1 MRFSVDAHAIGRH
14 LTGNEAYVRNLLNGF
29 AKLDKFS
36 EFITYLSVEGASNW
50 IPARFTHRYVANN
63 PFLRLGYDLSAKLR
77 QDKPDLVHVQYTAP
91 LACPVP
97 VVVSVHDISYLE
109 HPEFFTKSRSLQLR
123 HTVSRTIKNA
133 ARILTLSDFS
143 RRAIERAYNLT
154 DDKVTVVPAAMS
166 PSFRQLPR
174 ESAAAHIAEKFKITR
189 PFVLTVGDLQPRKN
203 PLGMIKA
210 FDELLNANPE
220 LPHDL
225 VFVGNDTWFS
235 PRVRQA
241 AEKSRFGKRIHF
253 TGYVDENDLLQ
264 FYNACEIFVFPTF
277 YEGFG
282 IPILEAMAC
291 GRAVACANVTAIPEV
306 ADASA
311 LLFSP
316 LNTEEMVRAMRDLL
330 VDREL
335 RERMERLGLNNA
347 SHFSWERTAQKTLEV
362 YYEVEAAGRK
372 LNINAARPQ
381 HVSKP

>member
-1 MRFSVDAHAIGRH
+1 MRFSIDAHAIGRH

-36 EFITYLSVEGASNW
+36 EFITYLSAEGASQW
-50 IPARFTHRYVANN
+50 VPAQFTHRSVSNN
-63 PFLRLGYDLSAKLR
+63 PFVRLGYDLSAKLR
-77 QDKPDLVHVQYTAP
+77 QDRPDLIHVQYTAP
-91 LACPVP
+91 IACPVP
-97 VVVSVHDISYLE
+97 VVVSIHDISYLE
-109 HPEFFTKSRSLQLR
+109 HPEFFTKSRSMQLR
-123 HTVSRTIKNA
+123 YTVQRTIKSA
-133 ARILTLSDFS
+133 ARILTLSEFS
-143 RRAIERAYNLT
+143 RRAIVRAYGLQE
-154 DDKVTVVPAAMS
+154 DKVIVVPAAMS
-166 PSFRQLPR
+166 ASFRQVSR
-174 ESAAAHIAEKFKITR
+174 ENAIAHIKQKYGFQR

-203 PLGMIKA
+203 PLGLIHA
-210 FDELLNANPE
+210 FDQLLNSQPD

-241 AEKSRFGKRIHF
+241 AEKSRFSGRIHF

-311 LLFSP
+311 LLFNP
-316 LNTEEMVRAMRDLL
+316 HNTDEMVRAMRDLL

-347 SHFSWERTAQKTLEV
+347 GHFSWERTAQKTLEV
-362 YYEVEAAGRK
+362 YYEVEADMRK
-372 LNINAARPQ
+372 QKASAPAAQ
-381 HVSKP
+381 HVSKS

>member
-1 MRFSVDAHAIGRH
+1 MRFSIDAHAIGRH

-36 EFITYLSVEGASNW
+36 EFITYLSVEGAANW
-50 IPARFTHRYVANN
+50 VPARFTQRIVANN

-77 QDKPDLVHVQYTAP
+77 QDRPDLIHVQYTAP

-97 VVVSVHDISYLE
+97 VVVSIHDISYLE
-109 HPEFFTKSRSLQLR
+109 HPEFFTTSRSLQLR
-123 HTVSRTIKNA
+123 FTVNQTIKRA
-133 ARILTLSDFS
+133 SRILTLSDFS

-154 DDKVTVVPAAMS
+154 EDKVIVVPAAVS
-166 PSFRQLPR
+166 NSFRPISR
-174 ESAAAHIAEKFKITR
+174 ENAVAHVKDKFKIVK

-210 FDELLNANPE
+210 FDELLNAHPD

-241 AEKSRFGKRIHF
+241 AEGSRFRERIHF

-306 ADASA
+306 ADAA
-311 LLFSP
+311 AILFNPHQSD
-316 LNTEEMVRAMRDLL
+316 EMVRAMRDLL
-330 VDREL
+330 VDRQL

-347 SHFSWERTAQKTLEV
+347 AHFSWDRTAQKTLEV
-362 YYEVEAAGRK
+362 YYGVEAENRK
-372 LNINAARPQ
+372 HKSSAAAPQ
-381 HVSKP
+381 HVSKS

>member
-36 EFITYLSVEGASNW
+36 EFITYLSVEGVSNL
-50 IPARFTHRYVANN
+50 IPARFTQRTVANN

-77 QDKPDLVHVQYTAP
+77 QDRPDLIHVQYTAP

-97 VVVSVHDISYLE
+97 VVVSIHDISYLE
-109 HPEFFTKSRSLQLR
+109 RPEFFTTARSLQLR
-123 HTVSRTIKNA
+123 YTVHRTIKSA
-133 ARILTLSDFS
+133 SRILTLSDFS
-143 RRAIERAYNLT
+143 RRHIERAYNLT
-154 DDKVTVVPAAMS
+154 DGKVIVVPAAVS
-166 PSFRQLPR
+166 SSFRQISR
-174 ESAAAHIAEKFKITR
+174 ESAIAHVKKNFKITS
-189 PFVLTVGDLQPRKN
+189 PFLLTVGDLQPRKN

-210 FDELLNANPE
+210 FDELLNAHPD

-235 PRVRQA
+235 SRVRQA
-241 AEKSRFGKRIHF
+241 AEKSRFHGRIHF

-306 ADASA
+306 ADAAA
-311 LLFSP
+311 LLFNPES
-316 LNTEEMVRAMRDLL
+316 TAEMVRAMRDLL

-335 RERMERLGLNNA
+335 RERMERLGIQNA
-347 SHFSWERTAQKTLEV
+347 ALFSWDRTAQKTLEV
-362 YYEVEAAGRK
+362 YYEVEAGNRK
-372 LNINAARPQ
+372 QKLVAPRPQ
-381 HVSKP
+381 HVTKP

>member
-50 IPARFTHRYVANN
+50 VPSRFIHRHVANN

-77 QDKPDLVHVQYTAP
+77 QDKPDLIHVQYTAP

-109 HPEFFTKSRSLQLR
+109 HPEFFTPSRSWQLR
-123 HTVSRTIKNA
+123 YTVNRTIKSA

-143 RRAIERAYNLT
+143 RRAIERAYALT
-154 DDKVTVVPAAMS
+154 EDKVTVVQAAMS
-166 PSFRQLPR
+166 PSFRPLSR
-174 ESAAAHIAEKFKITR
+174 ENAIAHIKKKFKVTN

-203 PLGMIKA
+203 PLGMIRA
-210 FDELLNANPE
+210 FDELLNSNPA

-225 VFVGNDTWFS
+225 VFVGNDTWYS

-241 AEKSRFGKRIHF
+241 AEKSRFSKRIHF
-253 TGYVDENDLLQ
+253 TGYVDEGDLLQ

-316 LNTEEMVRAMRDLL
+316 QRTDEIVRAMRDLL

-347 SHFSWERTAQKTLEV
+347 AQFSWDRTAQKTLEV
-362 YYEVEAAGRK
+362 YYQVEAASRK
-372 LNINAARPQ
+372 QNSNAIKPQ